1 MITTIGKPMS
11 FFKQDE
17 FTIETVRAHWNRVAV
32 GYDGWNKAY
41 DTTHF
46 QRFIEAMKHIQL
58 APGMRVLDVWSRT
71 GNASR
76 YLFET
81 CPEIE
86 YTGLEPSEEMIR
98 LGRQKYPQRNFAEGW
113 MTALPFPSAYFD
125 RVISLETLEHVP
137 VPAQFLLEIRRVI
150 KPGGR
155 LVMSLPPA
163 YAEWMTALVD
173 GLKVN
178 HGEGPHRF
186 LPSSEV
192 KQLLSQ
198 CGFSLILHLGTVLI
212 PVGPAFLRV
221 NGNQWLESHVQ
232 GTFLAEMGI
241 RQFYV
246 CEAAG

>member
-1 MITTIGKPMS
+1 MS
-11 FFKQDE
+11 IFQRKE
-17 FTIETVRAHWNRVAV
+17 FTLEAVRAHWNKVAAI
-32 GYDGWNKAY
+32 YDGWNKAY

-46 QRFIEAMKHIQL
+46 QRFTQAMEYVNL

-81 CPEIE
+81 CPGIE
-86 YTGLEPSEEMIR
+86 YTGLELSEGMIR
-98 LGRQKYPQRNFAEGW
+98 LARQKYPQRSFAEGSLV
-113 MTALPFPSAYFD
+113 ALPFPGGYFD
-125 RVISLETLEHVP
+125 RVVSLETLEHVP
-137 VPAQFLLEIRRVI
+137 VPAQFLRELRRVI

-186 LPSSEV
+186 LPSKEV
-192 KQLLSQ
+192 KLLLSQ
-198 CGFSLILHLGTVLI
+198 CGFRLLLHRGTVMI
-212 PVGPAFLRV
+212 PAGPAFLRV
-221 NGNQWLESHVQ
+221 NGNRWLESHMQ
-232 GTFLAEMGI
+232 GTFVAEMGI

-246 CEAAG
+246 CECGAAA

>member
-1 MITTIGKPMS
+1 MS
-11 FFKQDE
+11 IFQRGE
-17 FTIETVRAHWNRVAV
+17 FSIESVRAHWNKVAEV
-32 GYDGWNKAY
+32 YDGWNKAY

-46 QRFIEAMKHIQL
+46 QRFVEAMKHVNL
-58 APGMRVLDVWSRT
+58 VPGMRVLDVWSRT

-76 YLFET
+76 YLFEN
-81 CPEIE
+81 CPGIE
-86 YTGLEPSEEMIR
+86 YTGLELSEGMIR
-98 LGRQKYPQRNFAEGW
+98 LARQKYPQRSFAESSLI
-113 MTALPFPSAYFD
+113 ALPFPSAYFE
-125 RVISLETLEHVP
+125 RIISLETLEHVP
-137 VPAQFLLEIRRVI
+137 VPTQFLQEIRRVI

-186 LPSSEV
+186 LPSREV

-198 CGFSLILHLGTVLI
+198 CGFRLLLHLGTVLI
-212 PVGPAFLRV
+212 PAGPAFLRV
-221 NGNQWLESHVQ
+221 KGNQWLESHVQ

-246 CEAAG
+246 CEAAS

>member
-1 MITTIGKPMS
+1 MS
-11 FFKQDE
+11 IFHRQA
-17 FTIETVRAHWNRVAV
+17 FTIESVRAHWNRVAAV
-32 GYDGWNKAY
+32 YDGWNKAY

-46 QRFIEAMKHIQL
+46 QRFVEAMKYVNL
-58 APGMRVLDVWSRT
+58 APGLRVLDVWSRT

-81 CPEIE
+81 CPEIQ
-86 YTGLEPSEEMIR
+86 YTGFELSEGMIR
-98 LGRQKYPQRNFAEGW
+98 LARQKYPQRSFAEGSLV
-113 MTALPFPSAYFD
+113 ALPFPGAYFD
-125 RVISLETLEHVP
+125 RVVSLETLEHVP
-137 VPAQFLLEIRRVI
+137 APVQFLQELRRVI

-186 LPSSEV
+186 LPSREV

-198 CGFSLILHLGTVLI
+198 CGFRLLIHRGTVLI
-212 PVGPAFLRV
+212 PAGPAFLRQK
-221 NGNQWLESHVQ
+221 GNQWLEEHVQ

-246 CEAAG
+246 CEASL

>member
-1 MITTIGKPMS
+1 MKKMKAGK
-11 FFKQDE
+11 
-17 FTIETVRAHWNRVAV
+17 FTLEAVRQHWNRVAV
-32 GYDGWNKAY
+32 KYDGWNKAY

-76 YLFET
+76 YLFEA
-81 CPEIE
+81 CPQIE
-86 YTGLEPSEEMIR
+86 YTGLELSEEMIR
-98 LGRQKYPQRNFAEGW
+98 LARQKYPQRSFAEGSLV
-113 MTALPFPSAYFD
+113 ALPFPSAAFD
-125 RVISLETLEHVP
+125 RVLSLETLEHVP
-137 VPAQFLLEIRRVI
+137 VPVQMLQEIRRVI

-173 GLKVN
+173 GMKVN

-186 LPSSEV
+186 LPSREV
-192 KQLLSQ
+192 KQLLDQ
-198 CGFSLILHLGTVLI
+198 CGFRLLLHLGTVLI
-212 PVGPAFLRV
+212 PAGPAFLRTK
-221 NGNQWLESHVQ
+221 GNQWLESHVQ

-246 CEAAG
+246 CEAVH

>member
-1 MITTIGKPMS
+1 MS
-11 FFKQDE
+11 IFQRGE
-17 FTIETVRAHWNRVAV
+17 FTSETVRAHWNKVAAI
-32 GYDGWNKAY
+32 YDGWNKAY

-46 QRFIEAMKHIQL
+46 QRFVEAMKHIDL
-58 APGMRVLDVWSRT
+58 APGMRILDVWSRT

-98 LGRQKYPQRNFAEGW
+98 LGRGKYPQRSFAEGW
-113 MTALPFPSAYFD
+113 MTALPFPTAYFD

-137 VPAQFLLEIRRVI
+137 VPAQFLQEIRRVI

-186 LPSSEV
+186 LPSGEV

-198 CGFSLILHLGTVLI
+198 CGFRLLLHRGTVMI
-212 PVGPAFLRV
+212 PAGPAFLRV
-221 NGNQWLESHVQ
+221 KGNQWLESHVQ
-232 GTFLAEMGI
+232 GTFLAETGI

-246 CEAAG
+246 CEADN

>member
-1 MITTIGKPMS
+1 MS
-11 FFKQDE
+11 IFKRGE
-17 FTIETVRAHWNRVAV
+17 FTIESVRTHWNRVAV

-46 QRFIEAMKHIQL
+46 QRFVEAMKYIHL
-58 APGMRVLDVWSRT
+58 SPGMRVLDVWSRT

-81 CPEIE
+81 CPEIQ
-86 YTGLEPSEEMIR
+86 YTGLELSEEMIR
-98 LGRQKYPQRNFAEGW
+98 LAMQKYPQRSFAEGSL
-113 MTALPFPSAYFD
+113 TALPFPSAYFE

-137 VPAQFLLEIRRVI
+137 VPAQFLQEIRRVI

-173 GLKVN
+173 ALKVN

-186 LPSSEV
+186 LPSREV

-198 CGFSLILHLGTVLI
+198 CGFRLLLHLGTVLI
-212 PVGPAFLRV
+212 PAGPAFVRQK
-221 NGNQWLESHVQ
+221 GNQWLESHVQ

-246 CEAAG
+246 CEVSS